1 MAINTLYPAIKMSPG
16 FTKDVIWMNKEVCSV
31 TSKSS
36 LITEADAFQPLRTHH
51 HY

>member
-1 MAINTLYPAIKMSPG
+1 MAINTLYPAIKMSTG

-36 LITEADAFQPLRTHH
+36 LITKADAFQRLRTHH